1 MVKEGGNQKSA
12 PLLKPRERNVPRRTP
27 PGAKRA
33 RRTDRYKQFDL
44 ELRK

>member
-12 PLLKPRERNVPRRTP
+12 PLLKPRERNVPAVP